1 MGGINMSQFNSV
13 EYLNDQVDKQYNNTV
28 ESIHK
33 NTLNFQPFNQALA
46 NFSEEKFWKMKSLVN
61 NESIEKIQ
69 NAIKNNYFSYVDLVL
84 YYLKKI
90 RDEDDQY
97 NSVLFLNPKV
107 LSEAKEKKY
116 DDGNH
121 LVYGMPILVKGNIG
135 VKGLPLS
142 AGAAVLKRNIALRDS
157 ELIGNLK
164 EKGAIILGQTNL
176 SEFANYMTSNS
187 SNGYS
192 AIGGQTKNPF
202 GLFDVGGS
210 SAGSAVAMAKGFA
223 AGTIG
228 TETAGSIIYPSNQNG
243 IIGLKPTLGS
253 VSQDLIVPISKTH
266 DIAGPMTNN
275 VKDQWILLDAITNR
289 KLKKPNFDSD
299 DLTGVRIGI
308 IKNKEVIDTYRAS
321 DQYILEKVKNQ
332 LAEKG
337 AILKEVELD
346 NKLFSFDISDVL
358 AYEFK
363 EELNKFLLKDFRNKS
378 INSLEKI
385 IESNLKD
392 LKNNTPYGQDL
403 LEASQNNN
411 YEPGAIKKDI
421 KNYQE
426 ESSMIFV
433 DVFRSYDLLLT
444 ISNYM
449 TTPYACSGNP
459 AINFP
464 VGKRETGEPVGATLI
479 AEKYKEDKLIQTIH
493 AYFC

>member
-1 MGGINMSQFNSV
+1 
-13 EYLNDQVDKQYNNTV
+13 
-28 ESIHK
+28 
-33 NTLNFQPFNQALA
+33 
-46 NFSEEKFWKMKSLVN
+46 
-61 NESIEKIQ
+61 
-69 NAIKNNYFSYVDLVL
+69 
-84 YYLKKI
+84 
-90 RDEDDQY
+90 
-97 NSVLFLNPKV
+97 
-107 LSEAKEKKY
+107 
-116 DDGNH
+116 
-121 LVYGMPILVKGNIG
+121 
-135 VKGLPLS
+135 
-142 AGAAVLKRNIALRDS
+142 
-157 ELIGNLK
+157 
-164 EKGAIILGQTNL
+164 
-176 SEFANYMTSNS
+176 
-187 SNGYS
+187 
-192 AIGGQTKNPF
+192 
-202 GLFDVGGS
+202 
-210 SAGSAVAMAKGFA
+210 
-223 AGTIG
+223 
-228 TETAGSIIYPSNQNG
+228 
-243 IIGLKPTLGS
+243 
-253 VSQDLIVPISKTH
+253 
-266 DIAGPMTNN
+266 MTNN

-308 IKNKEVIDTYRAS
+308 IKNKEVVDTYRAS

>member
-1 MGGINMSQFNSV
+1 
-13 EYLNDQVDKQYNNTV
+13 
-28 ESIHK
+28 
-33 NTLNFQPFNQALA
+33 
-46 NFSEEKFWKMKSLVN
+46 
-61 NESIEKIQ
+61 
-69 NAIKNNYFSYVDLVL
+69 
-84 YYLKKI
+84 
-90 RDEDDQY
+90 
-97 NSVLFLNPKV
+97 
-107 LSEAKEKKY
+107 
-116 DDGNH
+116 
-121 LVYGMPILVKGNIG
+121 
-135 VKGLPLS
+135 
-142 AGAAVLKRNIALRDS
+142 
-157 ELIGNLK
+157 
-164 EKGAIILGQTNL
+164 
-176 SEFANYMTSNS
+176 MTSNS

-223 AGTIG
+223 AATIG

-421 KNYQE
+421 TNYQE